1 MRSFWV
7 VLVLLTGVPG
17 VETNEVVVGG
27 LGSHDDTGEV
37 EVEVELS
44 WGTLEVIRIS
54 GYGYVRDILPDDSVS
69 CRVRS
74 HLPKMQEIA

>member
-17 VETNEVVVGG
+17 VETNEVIVGG
-27 LGSHDDTGEV
+27 LGSHDGTDEV

-44 WGTLEVIRIS
+44 QGTRGDENSR
-54 GYGYVRDILPDDSVS
+54 
-69 CRVRS
+69 
-74 HLPKMQEIA
+74 

>member
-37 EVEVELS
+37 EVELS
-44 WGTLEVIRIS
+44 RGTLEVMRIS

-74 HLPKMQEIA
+74 HLPKCRR